1 MSSSLTLRPTMSQS
15 ASRWPA
21 TASLRSSFCFRRTV
35 SAARTATFSGR
46 CFAPPATRG
55 AFSRASAPP
64 AAAGPR

>member
-1 MSSSLTLRPTMSQS
+1 MSSSATLRPTMSQS

-46 CFAPPATRG
+46 L
-55 AFSRASAPP
+55 SAPAP
-64 AAAGPR
+64 FPGAASRGR